1 MADGRQPASHP
12 SYRPDREIIV
22 EARRVFQ
29 RLDDLSRAIETNNI
43 LLARSICSDV
53 RARVRIIKEIAND
66 AQRTLEDAPAE

>member
-1 MADGRQPASHP
+1 M
-12 SYRPDREIIV
+12 

-43 LLARSICSDV
+43 MLARSICSDV